1 MNNKKPRDPL
11 YPKGF
16 EEARELKKQ
25 IPNNYP
31 KPNEKD
37 DELTPLK
44 KLNHKIG
51 VYLTPNSVEITDSE
65 QINDSMT
72 NFTFNYSTF
81 NNEDKNY
88 VEEYIKG
95 IGGKIN

>member
-1 MNNKKPRDPL
+1 M
-11 YPKGF
+11 F
-16 EEARELKKQ
+16 ENIECV
-25 IPNNYP
+25 I
-31 KPNEKD
+31 D
-37 DELTPLK
+37 
-44 KLNHKIG
+44 
-51 VYLTPNSVEITDSE
+51 VEITDSE

-95 IGGKIN
+95 LVEKLTKKILVAY